1 MTRGGAATAGE
12 RTVHVVLP
20 GGVGDPAAP
29 SGGNT
34 YDRRVCQ
41 GLPAAGW
48 RVRPHA
54 LPGAWPRPAAADR
67 AELAR
72 LLAELPDGA
81 VVLLDGLVGCGVPE
95 VLRPEAARLRLAV
108 LVHLPLADE
117 TGLDP
122 REAAD
127 LDARERRALHAA
139 GAVVATSAWAAG
151 RLTAHHHLPPARV
164 HVARPGTDPAP
175 LAPGTGH
182 GTALLCVAAL
192 TPRKGHRR
200 LLDALATVTGP
211 PWHCTFVGGPGK
223 DPGYAAQLRDHVDE
237 LGLGGRIRFAGPQT
251 GAELAAHYAAADL
264 LVLASYAETYGM
276 VITEA
281 LARGIPVLATAV
293 DGVPEALGRAPDGT
307 PPGLLVPAGEPAALS
322 GALGD
327 WLGDRA
333 LRHRLREA
341 ARGRRA
347 MLEGWEMTS
356 HSLAE
361 ALERLRHDPR
371 SSR

>member
-1 MTRGGAATAGE
+1 MTRGGTAPAGE
-12 RTVHVVLP
+12 RTVHFVLP
-20 GGVGDPAAP
+20 GGVDDPAAP

-34 YDRRVCQ
+34 YDRRVCR
-41 GLPAAGW
+41 GLAAAGW
-48 RVRPHA
+48 RVHPHT
-54 LPGAWPRPAAADR
+54 LPGAWPRPGAADR

-72 LLAELPDGA
+72 RLAALPDGA

-95 VLRPEAARLRLAV
+95 ALEPEAARLRLGI

-117 TGLDP
+117 TGLEP
-122 REAAD
+122 VPAAE

-139 GAVVATSAWAAG
+139 GAVVATSTWTAG
-151 RLTAHHHLPPARV
+151 RITAHHQVPPARV
-164 HVARPGTDPAP
+164 HLARPGTDPAP
-175 LAPGTGH
+175 LAPGTDA

-200 LLDALATVTGP
+200 LLDALAAVADR
-211 PWHCTFVGGPGK
+211 PWRCTFVGGSGG
-223 DPGYAAQLRDHVDE
+223 DPKHATQLHDHVGA
-237 LGLGGRIRFAGPQT
+237 LGLGDRVRFAGPRT

-264 LVLASYAETYGM
+264 LVLTSHAEPYGM
-276 VITEA
+276 VVTEA

-293 DGVPEALGRAPDGT
+293 DGIPEALGRAPDGT
-307 PPGLLVPAGEPAALS
+307 PPGLLVPSGEPAALS
-322 GALGD
+322 GALRD
-327 WLGDRA
+327 WLADRA

-341 ARGRRA
+341 AHGRRA

-361 ALERLRHDPR
+361 ALERLRHEPR